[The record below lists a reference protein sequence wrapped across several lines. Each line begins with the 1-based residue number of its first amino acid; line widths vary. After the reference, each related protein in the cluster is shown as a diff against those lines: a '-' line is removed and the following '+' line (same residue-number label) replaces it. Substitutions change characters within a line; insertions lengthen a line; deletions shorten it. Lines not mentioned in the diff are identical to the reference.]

1 MSRGWS
7 GIKVKAKVSR
17 TEVNQNGSIRLAV
30 MIWPFG
36 PGCSVRF
43 IPQNT
48 PIASLLSATGGGM
61 TELAAS

>member
-7 GIKVKAKVSR
+7 GIKVKATVSR

-36 PGCSVRF
+36 PGCSSRLM
-43 IPQNT
+43 PQNT
-48 PIASLLSATGGGM
+48 PIASLLSATGGGT